1 MSTGIDVCTVEKE
14 KSTNVGVCD
23 SVLTRVSAEKESATV
38 GVCNGGSVGSVDAC
52 DRVLTSDSAVS
63 ELTTVSGCNQGSEGS
78 AVGDSADMCDTCDSV
93 VTTTVSAVRDSTVRD
108 STVRDPIGSAR
119 VSLSDSVDK
128 CDTCVI
134 ADSCVTC
141 DSVVATGA
149 SKVWD
154 STVRDSTV
162 RDSTDSD
169 AGVGPLSFLKGGEIR
184 SGLDVIARS
193 RFTVSGRVQCC
204 WLKVRGGTSNAH
216 FMRFNEPA

>member
-108 STVRDPIGSAR
+108 FPEKKPSKTSQAE
-119 VSLSDSVDK
+119 S
-128 CDTCVI
+128 
-134 ADSCVTC
+134 
-141 DSVVATGA
+141 SVVKYVLMT
-149 SKVWD
+149 
-154 STVRDSTV
+154 
-162 RDSTDSD
+162 
-169 AGVGPLSFLKGGEIR
+169 
-184 SGLDVIARS
+184 S
-193 RFTVSGRVQCC
+193 RQ
-204 WLKVRGGTSNAH
+204 A
-216 FMRFNEPA
+216 